1 MIVALLI
8 FVYKHVFRHLECFN
22 KTHPKINEL
31 KNKILKLYEKYP
43 DFYKGVPNIPIYLGD
58 KSYTLDKKNYFYV
71 HKKKKM
77 DQKEVSYTQI
87 TH

>member
-58 KSYTLDKKNYFYV
+58 KSYTLDKKTIFMCIKI
-71 HKKKKM
+71 KKNGP
-77 DQKEVSYTQI
+77 KEVSYTQI